1 MPNAL
6 KYPFNPD
13 EAIEKLYQKGFMDGT
28 NVGFLQTLIDNTIEI
43 EENAFFWQEHF
54 RVEGN
59 EYDIDL
65 GDTKK
70 NPAWTVRQKINR
82 TVPMADAMAPLSE
95 TMQLDAEGFTEKT
108 GSIYQYGK
116 GLFET
121 SMSKLEL
128 QARLRE
134 LGSDQNLV
142 TGFVRG
148 VADLVKA
155 HNLTVSNM
163 AAMTLSRGGAY
174 GNTIA
179 LTNPKGGTATTQ
191 GFSGVITSQS
201 AYIPLANYKNAI
213 DDVWTDPDADI
224 PEQMRIIETEF
235 KEANAIPDGTP
246 FEWDIPWETVIGV
259 LLKNA
264 AFIAEVNR
272 YIRLYAPDKVIIVN
286 TAGGSTDVASITW
299 EQLVEYSRSP
309 ISKISPIRII
319 REQQTVQGIT
329 TYHTVKGWKQ
339 NVVVLR
345 PLGYAG
351 VLVHAK
357 VADVE
362 LMRSGEVNS
371 NIQFSLAKVQGFLN
385 VINQIVPNGKL
396 KSYHT
401 DVIGRYATVLD
412 ESPYHVIVDISST
425 GNSPV
430 DPPRP

>member
-1 MPNAL
+1 MANAL
-6 KYPFNPD
+6 KFQWSPD
-13 EAIEKLYQKGFMDGT
+13 EAIEKLYKHGLFD
-28 NVGFLQTLIDNTIEI
+28 NSNRGFLQTLIDNTIEI
-43 EENAFFWQEHF
+43 DENAFFWQEHF

-59 EYDIDL
+59 EYDIDIADL
-65 GDTKK
+65 KK

-134 LGSDQNLV
+134 LGPDQSLV
-142 TGFVRG
+142 EGYVRG
-148 VADLVKA
+148 VADLVKT
-155 HNLTVSNM
+155 HNLRASNM
-163 AAMTLSRGGAY
+163 AAMTLSRGGEY
-174 GNTIA
+174 GNMVA
-179 LTNPKGGTATTQ
+179 LPKVGGGTGTTQ
-191 GFSGVITSQS
+191 GFSGVQVYQS
-201 AYIPLANYKNAI
+201 PYIPASNYKHAI
-213 DDVWTDPDADI
+213 TDVWSAANADI
-224 PEQMRIIETEF
+224 PEQMRQIEFDF
-235 KEANAIPDGTP
+235 KEANNIPENTP
-246 FEWDIPWETVIGV
+246 FEWDIPWDTVVNI

-264 AFIAEVNR
+264 AFIKEVNR
-272 YIRLYAPDKVIIVN
+272 YIALYAPDKVIIVN
-286 TAGGSTDVASITW
+286 SGSSTTTVDTITY
-299 EQLVEYSRSP
+299 EQLVAYSRSA
-309 ISKISPIRII
+309 ISKISPIRIV

-329 TYHTVKGWKQ
+329 TYHTVKGWNP

-362 LMRSGEVNS
+362 LMRSGEVNK
-371 NIQFSLAKVQGFLN
+371 NIEFSLAKVQGFLN
-385 VINQIVPNGKL
+385 VINKTVPNGML
-396 KSYHT
+396 KAYHT

-412 ESPYHVIVDISST
+412 ESQYHVIVDIT
-425 GNSPV
+425 
-430 DPPRP
+430 RTA

>member
-1 MPNAL
+1 MANAL
-6 KYPFNPD
+6 KFQWSPD
-13 EAIEKLYQKGFMDGT
+13 EAIDKLYKHGLFD
-28 NVGFLQTLIDNTIEI
+28 NKNRGFLQTLIDNTIEI
-43 EENAFFWQEHF
+43 DENAFFWQEHF

-59 EYDIDL
+59 EYDIDIADL
-65 GDTKK
+65 KK

-134 LGSDQNLV
+134 LGPDQSLV
-142 TGFVRG
+142 EGYVRG
-148 VADLVKA
+148 VADLVKT
-155 HNLTVSNM
+155 HNLRASNM
-163 AAMTLSRGGAY
+163 AAMTLSRGGEY
-174 GNTIA
+174 GNMIA
-179 LTNPKGGTATTQ
+179 LPKVGGGTGTTQ
-191 GFSGVITSQS
+191 GFSGVQVYQS
-201 AYIPLANYKNAI
+201 PYIPAANYKHAI
-213 DDVWTDPDADI
+213 TKVWSAADADI
-224 PEQMRIIETEF
+224 PEQMRQIEFDF
-235 KEANAIPDGTP
+235 KEANKIPENTP
-246 FEWDIPWETVIGV
+246 FEWDIPWDTVVNV

-264 AFIAEVNR
+264 AFIKEVNR
-272 YIRLYAPDKVIIVN
+272 YIALYAPDKVIIVN
-286 TAGGSTDVASITW
+286 SGSSTTTVDTITY
-299 EQLVEYSRSP
+299 EQLVAYSRSA
-309 ISKISPIRII
+309 ISKISPIRIV

-329 TYHTVKGWKQ
+329 TYHTVKGWNP

-362 LMRSGEVNS
+362 LMKSGEVNK
-371 NIQFSLAKVQGFLN
+371 NIEFSLAKVQGFLN
-385 VINQIVPNGKL
+385 IINKTVPNGML
-396 KSYHT
+396 KAYHT

-412 ESPYHVIVDISST
+412 ESQYHVIVDIT
-425 GNSPV
+425 
-430 DPPRP
+430 RTA

>member
-1 MPNAL
+1 MANAL
-6 KYPFNPD
+6 KYQFTPD

-59 EYDIDL
+59 EYDIDRNDL
-65 GDTKK
+65 KK
-70 NPAWTVRQKINR
+70 NPAWTVRQTLRR

-95 TMQLDAEGFTEKT
+95 TMQLEAEGGETKT

-128 QARLRE
+128 AARLRE

-142 TGFVRG
+142 EGFVRG
-148 VADLVKA
+148 VADLVKT
-155 HNLTVSNM
+155 HNLRVSHM
-163 AAMTLSRGGAY
+163 AAQTLSRGGQY
-174 GNTIA
+174 GNT
-179 LTNPKGGTATTQ
+179 LSVTNTAGGTTTTQ
-191 GFSGVITSQS
+191 GFSGVVANQS
-201 AYIPLANYKNAI
+201 AYIPLSNYKTAGQYVWNNASC
-213 DDVWTDPDADI
+213 DI
-224 PEQMRIIETEF
+224 PEQMRKIEQDF
-235 KEANAIPDGTP
+235 KEANFIPDGAP
-246 FEWDIPWETVIGV
+246 FEWDIPWEMVVNV

-264 AFIAEVNR
+264 AFVKEVNR
-272 YIRLYAPDKVIIVN
+272 YIALYAPDKVIVVTSGSSTTNVN
-286 TAGGSTDVASITW
+286 TITY
-299 EQLVEYSRSP
+299 EQLVAYSRSP
-309 ISKISPIRII
+309 ISKISPIRIV

-329 TYHTVKGWKQ
+329 TYTTVKGWQ
-339 NVVVLR
+339 SGVAVLR

-362 LMRSGEVNS
+362 LMRSGEVNKG
-371 NIQFSLAKVQGFLN
+371 IDFSLAKVQGFLN
-385 VINQIVPNGKL
+385 VINKVVPNGML

-412 ESPYHVIVDISST
+412 ESQYHVVVDT
-425 GNSPV
+425 TTA
-430 DPPRP
+430 DA